1 MIENH
6 PHLRACEQSIA
17 LFCERLAATFKEGGK
32 LIIAGNGGSMADAQ
46 HIAGELMKSFER
58 RRALSPEQRESFRG
72 LGNGR
77 IIAENLQNG
86 FPVWVLGLNT
96 ALLSAISNDFQV
108 PHMEFAQ
115 EMWVVASSRDL
126 FLGIS
131 TSGRA
136 KNVYNAMTVAK
147 AKNVFTVAF
156 TGQST
161 SPHTETADLSIQAPS
176 MQTSQIQEYHQLIYH
191 AFSRQ
196 LEADFFPELQ
206 YDEHNLRPSLV

>member
-1 MIENH
+1 MNGDLINEMIENH
-6 PHLRACEQSIA
+6 PHLRICEQSIL
-17 LFCERLAATFKEGGK
+17 LFCEKLAETFKEGGK

-46 HIAGELMKSFER
+46 HIAGEIMKSFER
-58 RRALSPEQRESFRG
+58 QRVLSPEQQKSFSG

-77 IIAENLQNG
+77 LIAENLQNG

-96 ALLSAISNDFQV
+96 ALLSAVLNDFKV

-115 EMWVVASSRDL
+115 EMWIAGSSSDL

-136 KNVYNAMTVAK
+136 KNVYNAMTVAR
-147 AKNVFTVAF
+147 AKNIFTVSL

-161 SPHTETADLSIQAPS
+161 NPLTEIADLSIQAPS

-191 AFSRQ
+191 AFCKQ
-196 LEADFFPELQ
+196 LEADFFPEG
-206 YDEHNLRPSLV
+206 

>member
-1 MIENH
+1 MNNNLVTGMIENH
-6 PHLRACEQSIA
+6 PHLRGCEQSIG

-46 HIAGELMKSFER
+46 HIAGELIKSFER
-58 RRALSPEQRESFRG
+58 RRVLSPEQRESFRG
-72 LGNGR
+72 LENGR
-77 IIAENLQNG
+77 LIAENLQNG
-86 FPVWVLGLNT
+86 FPVWVLGLNA
-96 ALLSAISNDFQV
+96 ALLSATLNDFQV

-115 EMWVVASSRDL
+115 EVWVAGSSRDL

-136 KNVYNAMTVAK
+136 KNVYNAMIVAK
-147 AKNVFTVAF
+147 AKKIYTVAL

-161 SPHTETADLSIQAPS
+161 NPLTETADLSIQAPS

-191 AFSRQ
+191 AVCRQ
-196 LEADFFPELQ
+196 LEADFFPEA
-206 YDEHNLRPSLV
+206 